1 MKRAT
6 YVLLASL
13 IAFTA
18 LGALV
23 GLGLK
28 DKLSGKLDS
37 VIERFFENN
46 TAIYQDS
53 HRLTTVQQFQPLSWD
68 ALLPDAEKALLG
80 KTQSTQNP
88 QQNLPLHEQV
98 FQSIQRTFDDEY
110 QQALISV
117 NTVDTF
123 NGKYV
128 ELSGF
133 IVPVEA
139 NAQREITAFFIVPY
153 FGACIHYPPPP
164 PPPNQIVFVSLNN
177 THEQGGIRGIDIQQA
192 YTFSGEFST
201 GLYEDPQGTSAYL
214 LDVVEIKPY
223 SGLGNGINDDNANL
237 TNGAFHIESD
247 IR

>member
-1 MKRAT
+1 MKRVT
-6 YVLLASL
+6 YGLLASL
-13 IAFTA
+13 IGFTV

-23 GLGLK
+23 GLGL
-28 DKLSGKLDS
+28 SGKLNS
-37 VIERFFENN
+37 VIERLFENDSAIYRDSARLN
-46 TAIYQDS
+46 TA
-53 HRLTTVQQFQPLSWD
+53 QQFITLSWD

-80 KTQSTQNP
+80 TAQSAQNP
-88 QQNLPLHEQV
+88 LQDLPLHEQV

-117 NTVDTF
+117 NTVDKF

-128 ELSGF
+128 KLSGF

-164 PPPNQIVFVSLNN
+164 PNQIVFVSLNN
-177 THEQGGIRGIDIQQA
+177 AHEKGGISGIDIQQA
-192 YTFSGEFST
+192 YTFSGEFTT

-223 SGLGNGINDDNANL
+223 SGLGNGINNDKANL

>member
-6 YVLLASL
+6 YGLLASL
-13 IAFTA
+13 VGFTA
-18 LGALV
+18 MGALV
-23 GLGLK
+23 GLGLSG
-28 DKLSGKLDS
+28 KLSGKLNS
-37 VIERFFENN
+37 VKEYLFENN
-46 TAIYQDS
+46 SAIYQDS
-53 HRLTTVQQFQPLSWD
+53 IRLNADQQFVALSWD
-68 ALLPDAEKALLG
+68 ALLPEAEKALLG
-80 KTQSTQNP
+80 TAQSTQNP
-88 QQNLPLHEQV
+88 SQDLPLHEQV

-123 NGKYV
+123 NGKFV

-164 PPPNQIVFVSLNN
+164 PNQIVFVSLNN
-177 THEQGGIRGIDIQQA
+177 AHEKGGISGIDIQQA
-192 YTFSGEFST
+192 YTFSGEFTT

-214 LDVVEIKPY
+214 LDVIEIKPY
-223 SGLGNGINDDNANL
+223 SGLGNGVNDGKVESK
-237 TNGAFHIESD
+237 NGAFHIESD

>member
-1 MKRAT
+1 MKRPSFA
-6 YVLLASL
+6 LLAFF
-13 IAFTA
+13 IAFAA
-18 LGALV
+18 LGAFV
-23 GLGLK
+23 GLGLN
-28 DKLSGKLDS
+28 GKLNGL
-37 VIERFFENN
+37 IGFFSSDVV
-46 TAIYQDS
+46 IYQDGT
-53 HRLTTVQQFQPLSWD
+53 RLQETQQYQVLAWD
-68 ALLPDAEKALLG
+68 ALLPEAEKSLLG
-80 KTQSTQNP
+80 KAHSNQNS

-123 NGKYV
+123 NGEYV

-139 NAQREITAFFIVPY
+139 NAEREITAFFIVPY

-164 PPPNQIVFVSLNN
+164 PNQIVFVSLNN
-177 THEQGGIRGIDIQQA
+177 THEQGGISGIDIQQA

-214 LDVVEIKPY
+214 LDVIEIKPY
-223 SGLGNGINDDNANL
+223 SGLGNGVNDGK
-237 TNGAFHIESD
+237 TESKNGAFHIESN

>member
-1 MKRAT
+1 
-6 YVLLASL
+6 
-13 IAFTA
+13 
-18 LGALV
+18 
-23 GLGLK
+23 
-28 DKLSGKLDS
+28 
-37 VIERFFENN
+37 
-46 TAIYQDS
+46 
-53 HRLTTVQQFQPLSWD
+53 
-68 ALLPDAEKALLG
+68 
-80 KTQSTQNP
+80 
-88 QQNLPLHEQV
+88 EQV

-164 PPPNQIVFVSLNN
+164 PNQIVFVSLNN
-177 THEQGGIRGIDIQQA
+177 AHEQGGISGIDIQQA

-201 GLYEDPQGTSAYL
+201 GLYEDPQGTAAYL
-214 LDVVEIKPY
+214 LDVIEIKPY
-223 SGLGNGINDDNANL
+223 SGLGNGINDDKAGS

>member
-6 YVLLASL
+6 YGLLAS
-13 IAFTA
+13 IVGFTA
-18 LGALV
+18 MGALV
-23 GLGLK
+23 GLGL
-28 DKLSGKLDS
+28 SGKLNS
-37 VIERFFENN
+37 VKEYLFENN
-46 TAIYQDS
+46 SAIYQDS
-53 HRLTTVQQFQPLSWD
+53 TRLNAGQQFVALSWD
-68 ALLPDAEKALLG
+68 ALLPKAEKALLG
-80 KTQSTQNP
+80 TAQSTQNP
-88 QQNLPLHEQV
+88 SQDLPLHEQV

-117 NTVDTF
+117 NTVDSF
-123 NGKYV
+123 NGKFV

-164 PPPNQIVFVSLNN
+164 PNQIVFVSLSNA
-177 THEQGGIRGIDIQQA
+177 HKQGGINGIDIQQA
-192 YTFSGEFST
+192 YMFSGEFST
-201 GLYEDPQGTSAYL
+201 GLYEDLQGTSAYL

-223 SGLGNGINDDNANL
+223 SGLGNGINDDNAEL

>member
-6 YVLLASL
+6 YGLLASL
-13 IAFTA
+13 VAFTA

-23 GLGLK
+23 GLGLSG
-28 DKLSGKLDS
+28 KLSGKLVS

-80 KTQSTQNP
+80 KTRTTQNP

-164 PPPNQIVFVSLNN
+164 PNQIVFVSLNN

-192 YTFSGEFST
+192 YTFLGEFST
-201 GLYEDPQGTSAYL
+201 GLYEDPLGTSAYF

-223 SGLGNGINDDNANL
+223 SGLGNGINGDNANL

>member
-1 MKRAT
+1 MKRLSFA
-6 YVLLASL
+6 LLAFF
-13 IAFTA
+13 IAFAA

-23 GLGLK
+23 GLGLN
-28 DKLSGKLDS
+28 GKLNGL
-37 VIERFFENN
+37 IGFFSSDVV
-46 TAIYQDS
+46 IYQDS
-53 HRLTTVQQFQPLSWD
+53 TRLHETQQYQVLTWD
-68 ALLPDAEKALLG
+68 ALLPEAEKALLG
-80 KTQSTQNP
+80 KAQSTQSS

-123 NGKYV
+123 NGEYV

-139 NAQREITAFFIVPY
+139 NAQREITSFFIVPY
-153 FGACIHYPPPP
+153 FGACIHYPP

-177 THEQGGIRGIDIQQA
+177 THEQGGISGIDIQQA

-214 LDVVEIKPY
+214 LDVIEIKPY
-223 SGLGNGINDDNANL
+223 SGLGNGVNDGKAESK
-237 TNGAFHIESD
+237 NGAFHIESD

>member
-1 MKRAT
+1 MKRPSFA
-6 YVLLASL
+6 LLAFF
-13 IAFTA
+13 IAFAA
-18 LGALV
+18 LGAFV
-23 GLGLK
+23 GLGLN
-28 DKLSGKLDS
+28 GKLNGL
-37 VIERFFENN
+37 IGFFSSDVV
-46 TAIYQDS
+46 IYQDGT
-53 HRLTTVQQFQPLSWD
+53 RLQETQQYQVLTWD
-68 ALLPDAEKALLG
+68 ALLPEAEKALLG
-80 KTQSTQNP
+80 KAQSNQNS

-123 NGKYV
+123 NGEYV

-139 NAQREITAFFIVPY
+139 NAEREITAFFIVPY

-164 PPPNQIVFVSLNN
+164 PNQIVFVSLNN
-177 THEQGGIRGIDIQQA
+177 THEQGGISGIDIQQA

-214 LDVVEIKPY
+214 LDVIEIKPY
-223 SGLGNGINDDNANL
+223 SGLGNGVNDGNAGSK
-237 TNGAFHIESD
+237 NGAFHIESD

>member
-1 MKRAT
+1 MKRSPF
-6 YVLLASL
+6 VLLAL
-13 IAFTA
+13 IIAFAA
-18 LGALV
+18 LGGLV
-23 GLGLK
+23 GLVLN
-28 DKLSGKLDS
+28 GKLTGLN
-37 VIERFFENN
+37 EFFSGDVV
-46 TAIYQDS
+46 IYQDS
-53 HRLTTVQQFQPLSWD
+53 TRSQKTQQYQILTWD
-68 ALLPDAEKALLG
+68 ALLPEAEKSLLG
-80 KTQSTQNP
+80 KAQSSQNS

-123 NGKYV
+123 NGEYV

-139 NAQREITAFFIVPY
+139 NTEREITAFFIVPY

-164 PPPNQIVFVSLNN
+164 PNQIVFVSLNN
-177 THEQGGIRGIDIQQA
+177 AHEQGGISGIDIQQA
-192 YTFSGEFST
+192 YTFSGKFTT

-214 LDVVEIKPY
+214 LDVLEIKPY
-223 SGLGNGINDDNANL
+223 KELGNGINDGKAESK
-237 TNGAFHIESD
+237 NGAFHIESD

>member
-13 IAFTA
+13 IALIA

-23 GLGLK
+23 GLGLR
-28 DKLSGKLDS
+28 GKLDS

-80 KTQSTQNP
+80 KTRTTQNP

-98 FQSIQRTFDDEY
+98 FQSIRRTFDDEY

-164 PPPNQIVFVSLNN
+164 PNQIVFVSLNN
-177 THEQGGIRGIDIQQA
+177 THEQAGIRGIDIQQA

-201 GLYEDPQGTSAYL
+201 GLYEDPQGTSAYF
-214 LDVVEIKPY
+214 LDVVEIKLY
-223 SGLGNGINDDNANL
+223 SGLGNGINGDNANL

>member
-6 YVLLASL
+6 YGLLASL
-13 IAFTA
+13 VAFTA

-23 GLGLK
+23 GLGLSG
-28 DKLSGKLDS
+28 KLSGKLVS

-80 KTQSTQNP
+80 QTQSTQNP

-98 FQSIQRTFDDEY
+98 FQSIQRTSDDEY

-164 PPPNQIVFVSLNN
+164 PNQIVFVSLNN
-177 THEQGGIRGIDIQQA
+177 THEQAGIRGIDIQQA

-201 GLYEDPQGTSAYL
+201 GLYEDPQGTSAYF
-214 LDVVEIKPY
+214 LDVVEIKLY
-223 SGLGNGINDDNANL
+223 SGLGNGINGDNANL

>member
-6 YVLLASL
+6 YGLLASL
-13 IAFTA
+13 VAFTA

-23 GLGLK
+23 GLGLSG
-28 DKLSGKLDS
+28 KLSGKLVS

-80 KTQSTQNP
+80 KTRTTQNP

-98 FQSIQRTFDDEY
+98 FQSIRRTFDDEY

-117 NTVDTF
+117 NKVDTF

-164 PPPNQIVFVSLNN
+164 PNQIVFVSLNN
-177 THEQGGIRGIDIQQA
+177 THEQAGIRGIDIQQA

-201 GLYEDPQGTSAYL
+201 GLYEDPQGTSAYF
-214 LDVVEIKPY
+214 LDVVEIKLY
-223 SGLGNGINDDNANL
+223 SGLGNGINGDNANL

>member
-13 IAFTA
+13 IALIA

-23 GLGLK
+23 GLGLR
-28 DKLSGKLDS
+28 GKLDS

-80 KTQSTQNP
+80 KTRSTQNP

-153 FGACIHYPPPP
+153 FGACIHFPPPP
-164 PPPNQIVFVSLNN
+164 P
-177 THEQGGIRGIDIQQA
+177 H
-192 YTFSGEFST
+192 
-201 GLYEDPQGTSAYL
+201 
-214 LDVVEIKPY
+214 K
-223 SGLGNGINDDNANL
+223 NL
-237 TNGAFHIESD
+237 FFWFYN
-247 IR
+247 

>member
-6 YVLLASL
+6 YGLLASL
-13 IAFTA
+13 VAFTA

-23 GLGLK
+23 GLGLSG
-28 DKLSGKLDS
+28 KLSGKLVS

-80 KTQSTQNP
+80 KTRSTQNP

-98 FQSIQRTFDDEY
+98 FQSIRRTFDDEY

-164 PPPNQIVFVSLNN
+164 PNQIVFVSLNN
-177 THEQGGIRGIDIQQA
+177 THEQAGIRGIDIQQA

-201 GLYEDPQGTSAYL
+201 GLYEDPQGTSAYF
-214 LDVVEIKPY
+214 LDVVEIKLY
-223 SGLGNGINDDNANL
+223 SGLGNGINGDNANL

>member
-6 YVLLASL
+6 YGLLASL
-13 IAFTA
+13 VAFTA

-23 GLGLK
+23 GLGLSG
-28 DKLSGKLDS
+28 KLSGKLVS

-80 KTQSTQNP
+80 KTRTTQNP

-98 FQSIQRTFDDEY
+98 FQSIRRTFDDEY

-164 PPPNQIVFVSLNN
+164 PNQIVFVSLNN
-177 THEQGGIRGIDIQQA
+177 THEQAGIRGIDIQQA

-201 GLYEDPQGTSAYL
+201 GLYEDPQGTSAYF
-214 LDVVEIKPY
+214 LDVVEIKLY
-223 SGLGNGINDDNANL
+223 SGLGNGINGDNANL

>member
-1 MKRAT
+1 MKRPSFA
-6 YVLLASL
+6 LLAFF
-13 IAFTA
+13 IAFAA

-23 GLGLK
+23 GLGLN
-28 DKLSGKLDS
+28 GKLNGL
-37 VIERFFENN
+37 IGFFSSDVV
-46 TAIYQDS
+46 IYQDS
-53 HRLTTVQQFQPLSWD
+53 TRLKETQQYQVLSWD
-68 ALLPDAEKALLG
+68 ALLPETEKALLG
-80 KTQSTQNP
+80 KAQSTQSS

-139 NAQREITAFFIVPY
+139 NVEREITAFFIVPY

-164 PPPNQIVFVSLNN
+164 PNQIVFVSLNN
-177 THEQGGIRGIDIQQA
+177 THRQGGISGIDIQQA

-214 LDVVEIKPY
+214 LDVIEIKPF
-223 SGLGNGINDDNANL
+223 SGLGNGIDDGK
-237 TNGAFHIESD
+237 TEPKNGAFHIESD

>member
-1 MKRAT
+1 MKRPSFA
-6 YVLLASL
+6 LLAFF
-13 IAFTA
+13 IAFAA

-23 GLGLK
+23 GLGLN
-28 DKLSGKLDS
+28 GKLNGL
-37 VIERFFENN
+37 IGFFSSDVV
-46 TAIYQDS
+46 IYQDS
-53 HRLTTVQQFQPLSWD
+53 TRLNETQQYQVLSWD
-68 ALLPDAEKALLG
+68 ALLPEAEKVLLG
-80 KTQSTQNP
+80 KAQSTQSS

-117 NTVDTF
+117 NTVDKF
-123 NGKYV
+123 NGNYV

-139 NAQREITAFFIVPY
+139 NAQREITSFFIVPY
-153 FGACIHYPPPP
+153 FGACIHYPP

-177 THEQGGIRGIDIQQA
+177 THEQGGISGIDIQQA

-214 LDVVEIKPY
+214 LDVIEIKPY
-223 SGLGNGINDDNANL
+223 SGLGNGINNGQ
-237 TNGAFHIESD
+237 TESKNGAFHIESD

>member
-13 IAFTA
+13 IALIA

-23 GLGLK
+23 GLGLRG
-28 DKLSGKLDS
+28 KLSGKLDS

-80 KTQSTQNP
+80 KTRSTQNP

-153 FGACIHYPPPP
+153 FGACIHYPP

>member
-6 YVLLASL
+6 YGLLASL
-13 IAFTA
+13 VAFTA

-23 GLGLK
+23 GLGLSG
-28 DKLSGKLDS
+28 KLSGKLVS

-80 KTQSTQNP
+80 QTQSTQNP

-98 FQSIQRTFDDEY
+98 FQSIRRTFDDEY

-117 NTVDTF
+117 NKVDTF

-164 PPPNQIVFVSLNN
+164 PNQIVFVSLNN
-177 THEQGGIRGIDIQQA
+177 THEQAGIRGIDIQQA

-201 GLYEDPQGTSAYL
+201 GLYEDPQGTSAYF
-214 LDVVEIKPY
+214 LDVVEIKLY
-223 SGLGNGINDDNANL
+223 SGLGNGINGDNANL

>member
-13 IAFTA
+13 IALIA

-23 GLGLK
+23 GLGLSG
-28 DKLSGKLDS
+28 KLSGKLVS

-80 KTQSTQNP
+80 KTRTTQNP

-98 FQSIQRTFDDEY
+98 FQSIRRTFDDEY

-164 PPPNQIVFVSLNN
+164 PNQIVFVSLNN
-177 THEQGGIRGIDIQQA
+177 THEQAGIRGIDIQQA

-201 GLYEDPQGTSAYL
+201 GLYEDPQGTSAYF
-214 LDVVEIKPY
+214 LDVVEIKLY
-223 SGLGNGINDDNANL
+223 SGLGNGINGDNANL

>member
-1 MKRAT
+1 MKRPSFA
-6 YVLLASL
+6 LLAL
-13 IAFTA
+13 FIAFAA

-23 GLGLK
+23 GLGLN
-28 DKLSGKLDS
+28 GKLNGL
-37 VIERFFENN
+37 IGFFSSDVV
-46 TAIYQDS
+46 IYQDS
-53 HRLTTVQQFQPLSWD
+53 TRLNETQQYQVLSWD
-68 ALLPDAEKALLG
+68 ALLPEAEKVLLG
-80 KTQSTQNP
+80 KAQSTQSS

-117 NTVDTF
+117 NTVDKF
-123 NGKYV
+123 NGNYV

-139 NAQREITAFFIVPY
+139 NAQREITSFFIVPY
-153 FGACIHYPPPP
+153 FGACIHYPP

-177 THEQGGIRGIDIQQA
+177 THEQGGISGIDIQQA

-214 LDVVEIKPY
+214 LDVIEIKPY
-223 SGLGNGINDDNANL
+223 SGLGNGINNGQ
-237 TNGAFHIESD
+237 TESKNGAFHIESD

>member
-6 YVLLASL
+6 YGLLASL
-13 IAFTA
+13 VAFTA

-23 GLGLK
+23 GLGLSG
-28 DKLSGKLDS
+28 KLSGKLVS

-80 KTQSTQNP
+80 KTRTTQNP

-98 FQSIQRTFDDEY
+98 FQSIRRTFDDEY

-153 FGACIHYPPPP
+153 FGACIHYLP

-177 THEQGGIRGIDIQQA
+177 THEQAGIRGIDIQQA

-201 GLYEDPQGTSAYL
+201 GLYEDPQGTSAYF
-214 LDVVEIKPY
+214 LDVVEIKLY
-223 SGLGNGINDDNANL
+223 SGLGNGINGDNANL

>member
-13 IAFTA
+13 IALIA

-23 GLGLK
+23 GLGLR
-28 DKLSGKLDS
+28 GKLDS
-37 VIERFFENN
+37 VIERFFANN

-80 KTQSTQNP
+80 QTQSTQNP

-98 FQSIQRTFDDEY
+98 FQSIRRTFDDEY

-164 PPPNQIVFVSLNN
+164 PNQIVFVSLNN
-177 THEQGGIRGIDIQQA
+177 THEQAGIRGIDIQQA

-201 GLYEDPQGTSAYL
+201 GLYEDPQGTSAYF
-214 LDVVEIKPY
+214 LDVVEIKLY
-223 SGLGNGINDDNANL
+223 SGLGNGINGDNANL

>member
-13 IAFTA
+13 IALIA

-23 GLGLK
+23 GLGLSG
-28 DKLSGKLDS
+28 KLSGKLVS

-80 KTQSTQNP
+80 KTRSTQNP

-98 FQSIQRTFDDEY
+98 FQSIRRTFDDEY

-164 PPPNQIVFVSLNN
+164 PNQIVFVSLNN
-177 THEQGGIRGIDIQQA
+177 THEQAGIRGIDIQQA

-201 GLYEDPQGTSAYL
+201 GLYEDPQGTSAYF
-214 LDVVEIKPY
+214 LDVVEIKLY
-223 SGLGNGINDDNANL
+223 SGLGNGINGDNANL

>member
-6 YVLLASL
+6 YGLLASL
-13 IAFTA
+13 VAFTA

-23 GLGLK
+23 GLGLSG
-28 DKLSGKLDS
+28 KLSGKLVS

-80 KTQSTQNP
+80 KTRTTQNP

-98 FQSIQRTFDDEY
+98 FQSIRRTFDDEY

-164 PPPNQIVFVSLNN
+164 PNQVVFVSLNN
-177 THEQGGIRGIDIQQA
+177 THEQAGIRGIDIQQA

-201 GLYEDPQGTSAYL
+201 GLYEDPQGTSAYF
-214 LDVVEIKPY
+214 LDVVEIKLY
-223 SGLGNGINDDNANL
+223 SGLGNGINGDNANL

>member
-6 YVLLASL
+6 YGLLASL
-13 IAFTA
+13 VAFTA

-23 GLGLK
+23 GLGLSG
-28 DKLSGKLDS
+28 KLSGKLVS

-80 KTQSTQNP
+80 KTRTTQNP

-164 PPPNQIVFVSLNN
+164 PNQIVFVSLNN
-177 THEQGGIRGIDIQQA
+177 THEQAGIRGIDIQQA

-201 GLYEDPQGTSAYL
+201 GLYEDPQGTSAYF
-214 LDVVEIKPY
+214 LDVVEIKLY
-223 SGLGNGINDDNANL
+223 SGLGNGINGDNANL

>member
-1 MKRAT
+1 MKRAKFI
-6 YVLLASL
+6 LLGS
-13 IAFTA
+13 IVTFTF

-23 GLGLK
+23 GLGFSN
-28 DKLSGKLDS
+28 KLNGFVDS
-37 VIERFFENN
+37 FSKNTPPIYRDSARF
-46 TAIYQDS
+46 TSTRQY
-53 HRLTTVQQFQPLSWD
+53 QPLSWD

-80 KTQSTQNP
+80 KAQSNQSTQNA

-117 NTVDTF
+117 NTVDRF
-123 NGKYV
+123 NGKHV
-128 ELSGF
+128 ELNGF
-133 IVPVEA
+133 IVPVET

-164 PPPNQIVFVSLNN
+164 PNQIVFVSLNN
-177 THEQGGIRGIDIQQA
+177 AHEQGGIGRIEIQQA

-223 SGLGNGINDDNANL
+223 TGLGNGINDEKL
-237 TNGAFHIESD
+237 I
-247 IR
+247 

>member
-6 YVLLASL
+6 YGLLASL
-13 IAFTA
+13 VGFTA
-18 LGALV
+18 MGALV
-23 GLGLK
+23 GLGL
-28 DKLSGKLDS
+28 SGKLNS
-37 VIERFFENN
+37 VKEYLFENN
-46 TAIYQDS
+46 SAIFQDRT
-53 HRLTTVQQFQPLSWD
+53 RLNAGQQFVALSWD
-68 ALLPDAEKALLG
+68 ALLPKAEKALLG
-80 KTQSTQNP
+80 TAQSTQNP
-88 QQNLPLHEQV
+88 SQDLPLHEQV

-164 PPPNQIVFVSLNN
+164 PNQIVFVSLSN
-177 THEQGGIRGIDIQQA
+177 THEQAGIRGIDIQQA

-201 GLYEDPQGTSAYL
+201 GLYEDPQGTSAYF
-214 LDVVEIKPY
+214 LDVVEIKLY
-223 SGLGNGINDDNANL
+223 SGLGNGINGDNANL

>member
-6 YVLLASL
+6 YGLLASL
-13 IAFTA
+13 VAFTA

-23 GLGLK
+23 GLGLSG
-28 DKLSGKLDS
+28 KLSGKLVS

-80 KTQSTQNP
+80 KTRSTQNP

-98 FQSIQRTFDDEY
+98 FQSIQRTSDDEY

-164 PPPNQIVFVSLNN
+164 PNQIVFVSLNN
-177 THEQGGIRGIDIQQA
+177 THEQAGIRGIDIQQA

-201 GLYEDPQGTSAYL
+201 GLYEDPQGTSAYF
-214 LDVVEIKPY
+214 LDVVEIKLY
-223 SGLGNGINDDNANL
+223 SGLGNGINGDNANL